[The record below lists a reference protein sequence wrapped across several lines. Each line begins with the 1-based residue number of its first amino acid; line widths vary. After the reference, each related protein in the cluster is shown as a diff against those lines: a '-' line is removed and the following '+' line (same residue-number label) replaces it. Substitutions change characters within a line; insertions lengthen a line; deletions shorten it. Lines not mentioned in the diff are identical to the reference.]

1 VQVKARRDARFLG
14 RGEEDTERTMGISAE
29 QVKELREITGAPLM
43 DCKKALAEADGDPE
57 KAQTI
62 LRERGI
68 AVLAKRD
75 SKTANEGI
83 IAHYIH
89 TGSKI
94 GVMLELNCETDF
106 VAKTDE
112 FKQLGHDLAMQI
124 AWSNPRYKERSE
136 IPEEV
141 VEKEREV
148 HTQWAKNQGKPDKAI
163 PKIVEGRLEK
173 FFESE
178 CLMDQAFVKDDK
190 LKVRDLIN
198 EKLTKLGEKIVL
210 RRFLRFRV
218 GEESGGGAKAQDS

>member
-1 VQVKARRDARFLG
+1 
-14 RGEEDTERTMGISAE
+14 
-29 QVKELREITGAPLM
+29 M
-43 DCKKALAEADGDPE
+43 DCKKALTEAEGDLE

-75 SKTANEGI
+75 SKAANEGI
-83 IAHYIH
+83 ITHYIH

-106 VAKTDE
+106 VAKTDD
-112 FKQLGHDLAMQI
+112 FKQLAHDLAMQI
-124 AWSNPRYKERSE
+124 AWSNPKYKDRSE
-136 IPEEV
+136 VPEDI

-148 HTQWAKNQGKPDKAI
+148 HMQWAKNQGKPDKAI

-190 LKVRDLIN
+190 LKIRDLIN
-198 EKLTKLGEKIVL
+198 EKLTRLGEKIVL
-210 RRFLRFRV
+210 RRFVRFRV
-218 GEESGGGAKAQDS
+218 GEETDGETAAKSD